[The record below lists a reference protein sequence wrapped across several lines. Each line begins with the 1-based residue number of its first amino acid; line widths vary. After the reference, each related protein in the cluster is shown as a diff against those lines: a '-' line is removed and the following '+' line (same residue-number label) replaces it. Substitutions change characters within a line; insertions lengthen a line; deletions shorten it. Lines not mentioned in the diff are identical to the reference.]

1 MRPTRRGYAALAVVA
16 LAVLNAWLSGPR
28 ALNAVAAPLLV
39 AVAAGAVQVHRVGEP
54 SVERSEPRHGFPGES
69 RTVELRVDGGGVAA
83 VEDRVGE
90 GLSGGVRAERSLPAT
105 VSYEVT
111 YERRGVHRIGPAT
124 VAVRDVLGLVE
135 TEYEVYEHDEALV
148 FPRVHSLA
156 EAGVFRRTLGPESD
170 ERTEFDR
177 LREYVPGD
185 SLRDVA
191 WKASAKNDDLLV
203 TEYTDP
209 ADEEAISVAARSE
222 DNCADEMATAA
233 ATLVVGAVRAGLA
246 FELTLPDGEL
256 AQGFGDTHR
265 QYALE
270 LLAQTTGGDVP
281 EDAWNEAD
289 VRVHADADGT
299 RVAVGGRERDLA
311 DLTATR
317 DNPLVAEVEA

>member
-16 LAVLNAWLSGPR
+16 LALANAWLSGPR

-39 AVAAGAVQVHRVGEP
+39 AVAAGAVQVYRAGEP
-54 SVERSEPRHGFPGES
+54 DVERSEPRHGFPGES

-83 VEDRVGE
+83 IEDRVGE

-111 YERRGVHRIGPAT
+111 YERRGLHRIGPAT
-124 VAVRDVLGLVE
+124 VGVRDVLGLVE
-135 TEYEVYEHDEALV
+135 TEYEIYERDEALV
-148 FPRVHSLA
+148 YPQVHSLA
-156 EAGVFRRTLGPESD
+156 EVGVFRRTLGPESD

-209 ADEEAISVAARSE
+209 ADEEAISVAARS
-222 DNCADEMATAA
+222 DDDRADEMATAT

-246 FELTLPDGEL
+246 FELILPDGEL
-256 AQGFGDTHR
+256 ARGFGETHR

-299 RVAVGGRERDLA
+299 RVTVGERERDLA